1 MTSMHPF
8 LWYRFLQAAEANQ
21 ASLASI
27 SQQQPWVRARGPA
40 AAPTSTVSAGGTY
53 SSSSVSFF
61 SALRAM
67 VYMRGCVCVWGGGGT
82 PVATSLP
89 SQSTGLATKMPGTP
103 RAWNAASTLRSSL
116 ADVSK
121 CGRPPLAA
129 HHCLAFFSL
138 TCRACPPSTSTLLP
152 STTKGKFSESGGL
165 ACVQGR

>member
-67 VYMRGCVCVWGGGGT
+67 VYMRGCVCVWGGGGHLWPHHYPAKALASQQRC
-82 PVATSLP
+82 PVP
-89 SQSTGLATKMPGTP
+89 LAPGTRHP
-103 RAWNAASTLRSSL
+103 
-116 ADVSK
+116 
-121 CGRPPLAA
+121 
-129 HHCLAFFSL
+129 H
-138 TCRACPPSTSTLLP
+138 
-152 STTKGKFSESGGL
+152 
-165 ACVQGR
+165 